1 MKLHKLIIAS
11 AVTASAFA
19 GEPPAVAPAAA
30 TPDHNAYVAVSG
42 LYNEFS
48 QSIEA
53 EGFRVDGGFCLG
65 NGLSLDAR
73 FENAYTSDVSTGTT
87 TGPSPAPSQELKFN
101 ELRALAHYTK
111 QINDGV
117 SLIGGLGYGKVGFSY
132 GGMDFLSTEGLLADV
147 GVKVQSGRASAAL
160 SYTHLFSFHTSSFIG
175 GPVQDEDIGL
185 LEGSLGYQLTDNV
198 TAIATAQTQVLGNT
212 EIEKDLSLTLGLRY
226 SF

>member
-48 QSIEA
+48 QSVEA
-53 EGFRVDGGFCLG
+53 EGFRVDGGFGLG

-73 FENAYTSDVSTGTT
+73 FENAYTGNVSTGT
-87 TGPSPAPSQELKFN
+87 GPSSSQELKFN

-117 SLIGGLGYGKVGFSY
+117 SLIGGLGYGKVGFSFS
-132 GGMDFLSTEGLLADV
+132 GMDYLSTEGLLADV